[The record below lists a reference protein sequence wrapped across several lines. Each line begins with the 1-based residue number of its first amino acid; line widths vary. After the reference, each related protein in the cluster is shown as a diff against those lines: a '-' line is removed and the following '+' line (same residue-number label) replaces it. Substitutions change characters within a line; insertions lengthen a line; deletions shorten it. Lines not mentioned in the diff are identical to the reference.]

1 MQTDAAP
8 TAPASDLARP
18 KFSGPGPIGAV
29 LFAAALAGGAFYTW
43 TMLTGDIAS
52 SGEILSASAFAAL
65 AAALVLALGFEFVN
79 GFHDTAN
86 AVATVI
92 YTRSLPPTFAV
103 IWSGVWNFLGV
114 MASAGLVAYSIIGL
128 LPVELILQVGTAAGY
143 AMIFALLTS
152 AIAWNVGTWY
162 FGIPNSSSHC
172 LIGSVLGVGLANQL
186 MAPAGYATSGVD
198 WSQAEKIGMSLF
210 ISPLVGFTAAV
221 ILLLVLKSVAT
232 NPKLYRA
239 PEGDEPPPWWIR
251 GVLITTCT
259 AVSFAH
265 GGNDGQKGIGLIMLI
280 LIGAAPAA
288 FALNR
293 ALPESE
299 VAAIVMTL
307 EEAAALSAAQAG
319 NQPPPEI
326 DAARDAIGEALRAKE
341 FTPAESDAALAAL
354 AGDIGA
360 RLRDWGSMGAIPPE
374 ETAQFRS
381 DLYVIGEAAKL
392 SSKTATDLTADQK
405 AMLEQLATTTQSATR
420 FIPDWV
426 KFAVALSLGLGT
438 MVGWRRIV
446 ITVGERIGKAHMSYG
461 QGAAAETVA
470 AVTIF
475 SAQQFGM
482 PVSTTHVLN
491 SAVAGT
497 MAANGSGL
505 QWKTIG
511 TLASAWL
518 FTLPV
523 VITLSGVLYYIG
535 LRIAGA
541 LT

>member
-1 MQTDAAP
+1 MKSDAA
-8 TAPASDLARP
+8 APAAEPSRLKSARP
-18 KFSGPGPIGAV
+18 NPLGVIVFLAI
-29 LFAAALAGGAFYTW
+29 LAGGAYFFW
-43 TMLTGDIAS
+43 TKLTGDIDG
-52 SGEILSASAFAAL
+52 SGQILSASAFIAL
-65 AAALVLALGFEFVN
+65 AAALLLALGFEFVN

-92 YTRSLPPTFAV
+92 YTRSLPPTVAV
-103 IWSGVWNFLGV
+103 IWSGLWNFLGV
-114 MASAGLVAYSIIGL
+114 VASAGLVAYSIIGL

-143 AMIFALLTS
+143 AMIFALLAS
-152 AIAWNVGTWY
+152 AILWNVGTWF

-186 MAPAGYATSGVD
+186 MAPVGYATSGVD
-198 WSQAEKIGMSLF
+198 WGQAEKIGKSLF
-210 ISPLVGFTAAV
+210 TSPLVGFVFAA
-221 ILLLVLKSVAT
+221 ILLLVLKVVAS
-232 NPKLYRA
+232 NPKLYRE
-239 PEGDEPPPWWIR
+239 PESDAPPPWWIR
-251 GVLITTCT
+251 ATLITTCT

-265 GGNDGQKGIGLIMLI
+265 GGNDGQKGMGLIMLI

-293 ALPESE
+293 ALPDKE

-307 EEAAALSAAQAG
+307 EEASALSSARAG
-319 NQPPPEI
+319 RAPAPDL
-326 DAARDAIGEALRAKE
+326 DAARETIGEALRTKE
-341 FTPAESDAALAAL
+341 FKPAETDAALAAL
-354 AGDIGA
+354 ASDVA
-360 RLRDWGSMGAIPPE
+360 LRLKDAGSLKAIAPE
-374 ETAQFRS
+374 ATALLRN
-381 DLYVIGEAAKL
+381 DLYIVGEAAKL
-392 SSKTATDLTADQK
+392 SSKSATDMAADEK
-405 AMLEQLATTTQSATR
+405 AALASVVKETQAATR

-426 KFAVALSLGLGT
+426 KLAVAMALGLGT

-446 ITVGERIGKAHMSYG
+446 VTVGERIGKSHMTYG

-470 AVTIF
+470 AATIF
-475 SAQQFGM
+475 AAQQFGL

-505 QWKTIG
+505 QWRTIG
-511 TLASAWL
+511 VIASAWL

-535 LRIAGA
+535 MQIAGA